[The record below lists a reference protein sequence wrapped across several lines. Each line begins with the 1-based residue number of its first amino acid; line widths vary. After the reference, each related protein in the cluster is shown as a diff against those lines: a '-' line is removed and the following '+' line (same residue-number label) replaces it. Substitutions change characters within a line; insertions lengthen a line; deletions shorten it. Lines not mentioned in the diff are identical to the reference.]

1 MSQTPSQASS
11 HVAATPHTSR
21 KFEYAVLIGRFQ
33 PVHFGH
39 QRLIEH
45 CLRIAERVIVVVGSD
60 RLPRSFKNPFTREE
74 RERMIRGIL
83 RNPEQGRLSIVG
95 VADSPYND
103 QIWIASIADAVNDL
117 IVKDDRDPA
126 GVKTAL
132 VGHQKDAS
140 SYYLKM
146 FPRWEFAGV
155 DNVESLNATDIR
167 DLFFD
172 PERAGQLAP
181 AALPDSTAAFLEQ
194 FRKTS
199 HYGQLVEE
207 RGFLK
212 DYADKYRYAGSA
224 FPPIFTT
231 VDAVVVEVGYILLVQ
246 RRDHP
251 GKGLWALPGGF
262 VGQKEWLED
271 AAVRELREE
280 TRLKVPGPVLH
291 GSIKGRQ
298 VFDAPDRSQRGRT
311 ITHAFYFELP
321 HNQFAGLPPVK
332 GDDDAAHAQWV
343 PVGDFLAMQDRMF
356 EDHFFI
362 ATHFLGALATR

>member
-1 MSQTPSQASS
+1 MSQM
-11 HVAATPHTSR
+11 SR

-95 VADSPYND
+95 VPDSPYHD
-103 QIWIASIADAVNDL
+103 QVWIASISDAVGDL

-126 GVKTAL
+126 KAKVAL
-132 VGHQKDAS
+132 VGHQKDSS

-146 FPRWEFAGV
+146 FPRWEFVGV
-155 DNVESLNATDIR
+155 ENVESLNATDIR

-172 PERAGQLAP
+172 PERVGQLSP
-181 AALPDSTAAFLEQ
+181 AALPDSTAAFLDA

-199 HYGQLVEE
+199 HYEHLTAE
-207 RGFLK
+207 RAFLN
-212 DYADKYRYAGSA
+212 DYADKYRYAGSE
-224 FPPIFTT
+224 FPPIFCT

-251 GKGLWALPGGF
+251 GKNLWALPGGF

-291 GSIKGRQ
+291 GSIKARH
-298 VFDAPDRSQRGRT
+298 VFDSPDRSQRGRT

-321 HNQFAGLPPVK
+321 HNQFAGLPAVK
-332 GDDDAAHAQWV
+332 GDDDAAQAKWV
-343 PVGDFLAMQDRMF
+343 PVGEFLGMQEQMY
-356 EDHFFI
+356 EDHYFI
-362 ATHFLGALATR
+362 ATHFLGAAASR